1 MIIPRNSC
9 LAAPKIYLAKLTDRP
24 APSSRMSTFN
34 VNVRCS
40 SQVTLAIR
48 MSSSQLAM
56 SSSGS
61 LEVCRM
67 IRKNADGSPVTAAR
81 RHRERPFCVCL
92 FPRFRLGVTPTLTL
106 FV

>member
-9 LAAPKIYLAKLTDRP
+9 LIAKLTDRP

-34 VNVRCS
+34 VDDTCS

-48 MSSSQLAM
+48 ISSSQLAT

-67 IRKNADGSPVTAAR
+67 IRRNAGGSPVTAAR
-81 RHRERPFCVCL
+81 QHRERPFCVCL

-106 FV
+106 LV